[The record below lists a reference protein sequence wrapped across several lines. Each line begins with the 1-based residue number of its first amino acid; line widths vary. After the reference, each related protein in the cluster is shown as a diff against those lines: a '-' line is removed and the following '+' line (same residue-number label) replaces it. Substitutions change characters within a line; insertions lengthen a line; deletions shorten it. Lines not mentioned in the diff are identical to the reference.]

1 MWFLSRLRARRT
13 LDAASAEALLAGRG
27 VAPGAPADQQALAR
41 LLEVAA
47 EPGSGPELDGE
58 VAAAAMFVQ
67 VTSEARPHRT
77 ARRVLVVAACA
88 VAVGGTAVYASVVP
102 VPHHKM
108 APVPYGVPAGHRAA
122 PDSTAARPSSRPP
135 ATSRR
140 DAGLRSPPAGRSAS
154 RRRPRSGGGQ

>member
-1 MWFLSRLRARRT
+1 MWFLPRFRARRG

-41 LLEVAA
+41 LLEIAA
-47 EPGSGPELDGE
+47 GPGSGRELDGE

-77 ARRVLVVAACA
+77 ARRALVVAACA
-88 VAVGGTAVYASVVP
+88 VAVGGTAVYATVVP

-122 PDSTAARPSSRPP
+122 TAPAARAPSRPP

-140 DAGLRSPPAGRSAS
+140 DADLRSPPAGRSAS
-154 RRRPRSGGGQ
+154 RRRPGSGGS

>member
-27 VAPGAPADQQALAR
+27 VAPGAPADQQALAQ
-41 LLEVAA
+41 LLEIAA
-47 EPGSGPELDGE
+47 GPASAGELAGE

-67 VTSEARPHRT
+67 VTTSQARPHRT

-88 VAVGGTAVYASVVP
+88 VAVGGTAVYASVAP
-102 VPHHKM
+102 APHHKM
-108 APVPYGVPAGHRAA
+108 TPAPFGVPDHHAVPSPAA
-122 PDSTAARPSSRPP
+122 HSNPSPP

-140 DAGLRSPPAGRSAS
+140 DAGLPCPPPGDRHPATSCGGR
-154 RRRPRSGGGQ
+154 

>member
-1 MWFLSRLRARRT
+1 MWILSRLRARSS
-13 LDAASAEALLAGRG
+13 LDAASAEGLLAGRG
-27 VAPGAPADQQALAR
+27 VPSGAPADQHALAR

-47 EPGSGPELDGE
+47 GPGTERELAGE

-67 VTSEARPHRT
+67 VSSQGKPHRT
-77 ARRVLVVAACA
+77 ARRALVVAACA

-108 APVPYGVPAGHRAA
+108 APVPFGVPAGHHAVSGSPASVA
-122 PDSTAARPSSRPP
+122 PSRPP

-140 DAGLRSPPAGRSAS
+140 DADLRSPPAGRSAS
-154 RRRPRSGGGQ
+154 RRRT